1 MATAARL
8 MTANEL
14 LLMPDVDSCRYEL
27 LNGELITMPPSGS
40 EHSAI
45 RLDFG
50 AELRQFVKANDLGR
64 VFGAD
69 CGFIICA
76 DPDTVLSPDVSFV
89 RKERIPADGLPKG
102 FFPGP
107 PDIAIEVISPSDNY
121 TEVERKAAQLLDAGT
136 LLVVLIDPRAQT
148 VVKHPANG
156 TIASL
161 TESDTLTLG
170 EALPGFELPVSDIF
184 R

>member
-1 MATAARL
+1 MTTAARL

-14 LLMPDVDSCRYEL
+14 LLMPNVDACRYEL
-27 LNGELITMPPSGS
+27 LDGELITMAPSGS

-45 RLDFG
+45 GLDFG
-50 AELRQFVKANDLGR
+50 AELQQFVKANDLGR

-69 CGFIICA
+69 CGFIISA

-89 RKERIPADGLPKG
+89 RKERIPTDGLPKG

-107 PDIAIEVISPSDNY
+107 PDIAVEVISPSDNY
-121 TEVERKAAQLLDAGT
+121 TDVERKAAQLLDAGT
-136 LLVVLIDPRAQT
+136 LLVVLIDPRART
-148 VVKHPANG
+148 VVKRPAQG
-156 TIASL
+156 AATRL
-161 TESDTLTLG
+161 TEADTLTLD

-184 R
+184 D

>member
-1 MATAARL
+1 MTTAARL

-14 LLMPDVDSCRYEL
+14 LLMPNVDACRYEL
-27 LNGELITMPPSGS
+27 LDGELITMAPSGS

-45 RLDFG
+45 GLDFG
-50 AELRQFVKANDLGR
+50 AELQQFVKANDLGR

-69 CGFIICA
+69 CGFIISA

-107 PDIAIEVISPSDNY
+107 PDIAVEVISPSDTY
-121 TEVERKAAQLLDAGT
+121 AEVERKTAQLLEAGT
-136 LLVVLIDPRAQT
+136 LLVVLIDPRTQT
-148 VVKHPANG
+148 VVKHTANG
-156 TIASL
+156 TITRL
-161 TESDTLTLG
+161 TESDTLTLD
-170 EALPGFELPVSDIF
+170 EALPGFSLPVSDIF

>member
-1 MATAARL
+1 MTTAARL

-14 LLMPDVDSCRYEL
+14 LLMPNVDACRYEL
-27 LNGELITMPPSGS
+27 LDGELIAMAPSGS

-45 RLDFG
+45 GLDFG
-50 AELRQFVKANDLGR
+50 AELQQFVKANDLGR

-69 CGFIICA
+69 CGFIISA

-107 PDIAIEVISPSDNY
+107 PDIAVEVISPSDNY
-121 TEVERKAAQLLDAGT
+121 TDVERKAAQLLDAGT
-136 LLVVLIDPRAQT
+136 LLVVLIYPRTRT
-148 VVKHPANG
+148 VVKRPAQG
-156 TIASL
+156 AATRL
-161 TESDTLTLG
+161 TESDTLTLD
-170 EALPGFELPVSDIF
+170 EALPRFSLPVSDIF
-184 R
+184 D